1 MGDGNETGPEVTA
14 RVLQGSAFIL
24 ASRVLNAVV
33 LFVVSVT
40 LARYLGTDLY
50 GLIAIAMGVAG
61 MLEVVGSLGMNTGA
75 SRYIPFYRAK
85 GQEDDVSRVVNINV
99 TSKISMAI
107 LMGALL
113 YVSAGLFQDLFD
125 KPVEPLMEIA
135 AIVLACNILGS
146 AFISILRGFQR
157 YGVMAAANVVRDV
170 VWLVVAIGLVVVA
183 DMGPEG
189 ALWGFAAGA
198 AIWAVIAI
206 VAMVIALR
214 TDIPDRGPLAD
225 RFSRPVVWALVTF
238 GVPALLSKLL
248 FMIFDWTGTYV
259 IAYFGTIADVSVYNI
274 AFGIVAIPLVL
285 IKAISVAMMPAMAQA
300 YGEGRMGL
308 MQTLFNGSLKL
319 INSLFMPLAAM
330 LMVLAAPA
338 ILLIYGED
346 YVAGALS
353 VLILAPYLFI
363 RPTGLMANHLL
374 AALALQALMFK
385 VNMVSVAINIVMSI
399 ALVPMIGIEG
409 AAIAATAGFVVNSLL
424 MYHYANK
431 EIGVQL
437 DHGAQVRLVAGSAL
451 AMVVAATVFL
461 ATGFMGLGFLLL
473 FARLAA
479 ATLLGLGVYLLFI
492 RRVGFLTEEEIE
504 NMMAV
509 AEHSRLARIIMK
521 FIGH

>member
-1 MGDGNETGPEVTA
+1 
-14 RVLQGSAFIL
+14 
-24 ASRVLNAVV
+24 
-33 LFVVSVT
+33 
-40 LARYLGTDLY
+40 
-50 GLIAIAMGVAG
+50 
-61 MLEVVGSLGMNTGA
+61 
-75 SRYIPFYRAK
+75 
-85 GQEDDVSRVVNINV
+85 
-99 TSKISMAI
+99 
-107 LMGALL
+107 MGALL
-113 YVSAGLFQDLFD
+113 YVSAGLFQDIFD

-135 AIVLACNILGS
+135 AIVLACNVLGS

-157 YGVMAAANVVRDV
+157 YGVMAAANVVRDL

-225 RFSRPVVWALVTF
+225 RFSRPVVWAMVTF
-238 GVPALLSKLL
+238 GVPALLSKFL
-248 FMIFDWTGTYV
+248 FMVFDWTGTYV

-285 IKAISVAMMPAMAQA
+285 IKAVSVAMMPAMARA

-385 VNMVSVAINIVMSI
+385 VNMVSVAINIAMSI
-399 ALVPMIGIEG
+399 VLVPMIGIEG
-409 AAIAATAGFVVNSLL
+409 AALAATAGFTVNSLL
-424 MYHYANK
+424 MYHFASK
-431 EIGVQL
+431 ELGVRL
-437 DHGAQVRLVAGSAL
+437 DHGAQVRLIAGSAL

-461 ATGFMGLGFLLL
+461 ATGSLGLGFLLL

-479 ATLLGLGVYLLFI
+479 ATLLGLGVYLLFV
-492 RRVGFLTEEEIE
+492 RKVGFFTEEEME
-504 NMMAV
+504 NVRAV
-509 AEHSRLARIIMK
+509 AEHSRLASIILKM
-521 FIGH
+521 IGH